1 MRSLL
6 TGYAGAFNRRHK
18 RSGHL
23 FQNRYKSV
31 VVEEEP
37 YLLELVRY
45 LHLNPLRAGIVSN
58 LRVLANYGYCGHGAL
73 SGAIQAPW
81 QDTNAVL
88 QRFSRQLGRARTLY
102 RVFVADGVACGRR
115 PELVGGGLIRSAGG
129 WKAVIALRRGRE
141 GYASDERILGD
152 SEFVETIRE
161 EVEKAENAR
170 VRGRW
175 HSLAT
180 IDLIKMVCVAEG
192 IPMARLL
199 GAGRAR
205 SVSRARQGIA
215 FLWVE
220 VLGNSGRALARDL
233 NVRPESIYYAAKQ
246 GRKDAARWEAIL
258 EK

>member
-37 YLLELVRY
+37 YFLELVRY

-58 LRVLANYGYCGHGAL
+58 LHALANYGYCGHGAL
-73 SGAIQAPW
+73 SGRNQISW

-88 QRFSRQLGRARTLY
+88 QRFARQLSRARALY
-102 RVFVADGVACGRR
+102 RAFVADGVALGKR

-141 GYASDERILGD
+141 GYAGDERILGD

-161 EVEKAENAR
+161 ELERTEDSR
-170 VRGRW
+170 VRGKW
-175 HSLAT
+175 HSVAT
-180 IDLIKMVCVAEG
+180 IDLITRVCVAER
-192 IPMARLL
+192 IPVERLL

-205 SVSRARQGIA
+205 IVSRARQGIA

-233 NVRPESIYYAAKQ
+233 NVRPESIYYAARR
-246 GRKDAARWEAIL
+246 GRKDAARWQAIL